1 MKKQTLTENN
11 AEQTPSGGVLVGKRQ
26 GQTIIHNKG
35 TLSGYLV
42 GKTHAEGGIKAV
54 NKSTGQPLEM
64 QGGEVVITAP
74 AVSDQTKNEFNGKMM
89 TNREILSQINV
100 NGGGVAFAKD
110 GMEIPK
116 RIKRTGASY
125 KYGGKTMTDHE
136 IYKYITGGLIAPNG
150 KSSNLTP
157 EQYKLVRTPEFKE
170 WFGDWENDPKNSS
183 KVVDENGEPLVVYH
197 GTNKKFNIFKI
208 NERTPYSFFAKNKE
222 YAETYT
228 DDEYSVSNPKMYEC
242 FLNIRTPLDTSKNYE
257 FNNQS
262 FNLYYFLAKLIYKD
276 VKEEKIILPQNY
288 YLDNKK
294 EELKEFIE
302 NQNTKFGSVFWF
314 VLRKD
319 GSNYNDYLKG
329 YNKEYAEK
337 NKKKKR
343 GFLKNFLQFL
353 NYDGVVQYENV
364 YGEEV
369 KGNYKKIADNEKD
382 YASLVFAVFNSNQ
395 IKLAD
400 GTNTTFDSENDDIRY
415 ADGGET
421 ESLIKDSKR
430 GNTPARDLNN
440 YNDVMDLQADGMV
453 GAETG
458 LYADGGLI
466 APNGKLSNLTPE
478 QYKLVRTPEF
488 KEWFGD
494 WENEPY
500 NASKVVDENG
510 EPLVVYHGAYSDKP
524 FYTFDFNKADL
535 GFHFGT
541 YEQAKNRSETKLF
554 FKGHKTIINSFFLN
568 IRKIWNV
575 TDIGEWEY
583 PQRYLDEFILD
594 KIIKETDAKKLGFF
608 NLIYKK
614 DNEKIREY
622 ILDKFKE
629 KVGFEYN
636 NKYDGN
642 GKSFIVLEKNQIKLA
657 DGTNT
662 TFNISNPDIRYKN
675 GGETESLIKN
685 SKRGNTPAR
694 DLNNYN
700 DVMDL
705 QADGMVGAETGL
717 YADGGGL
724 KELVEYITIG
734 NQSSNPFNDI
744 EKVRF
749 YNFVDFKDFINGLYK
764 TTGATNKRELFICIN
779 NDDSVAKVTTKI
791 SKGKNTN
798 SNFNPS
804 TGTFQDLEKNF
815 KKIYPITFDSF
826 DWSFWSGVKTSKAT
840 SSQTSKQINPDDD
853 SVVKIEL
860 IDADYKTVLS
870 SANNVEELLTNLIQI
885 QADGVYNFYIKYIL
899 YDKSIFQT
907 IISGYIKKRPSYVTD
922 IDPYD
927 TTNSELKEWLRKRT
941 DLKNNKFNL
950 DYFFSKNGNVTQSN
964 ATSIPTTKILTIE
977 ELRNKKIWIGDDLP
991 LLNKVIDKLKSM
1003 GIPYDAVYS
1012 SKNPTNNIYI
1022 ETYVS
1027 DFVVWQQDK
1036 SEFDK
1041 LKKEEIFP
1049 SDLNINTSNVSSST
1063 SATTPILVSE
1073 LTLEDLSDSKIEVYP
1088 ALSEK
1093 IQLRA
1098 FELGLEWVDGTT
1110 TVAETDAPYL
1120 IFNGSINQGERRM
1133 EFRSTPS
1140 DFEKVNLK
1148 QIFVTDVMTTS
1159 GNTKVLKFNGENL
1172 TEIPDVDYNFSG
1184 MIKDL
1189 PEKIKL
1195 LALQN
1200 QKYVGNTPN
1209 ENLSLETLKP
1219 RGNFYWAETIEGK
1232 EFWDKIFQG
1241 NFEPFKKIYGNYGEL
1256 LVGIDVFTTSNSSG
1270 TQNAPVNEDWVK
1282 KFTADLDK
1290 LVFGQSDSE
1299 LEKAITLD
1307 VIENAPQISKDQRD
1321 LNNLKKLLPSFQAK
1335 KYAIERAKILKEI
1348 KKLDNKLTYEGF
1360 IKPNEAMSSES
1371 NLFTPQGLLDY
1382 YYTQAT
1388 QNPTAELEPACELPT
1403 PNGEK
1408 SKLPLSA
1415 YLNVRTPQ
1423 FKKWFGDWEK
1433 AYETGN
1439 YVNCSKMIDPDTKEP
1454 KIYFHGVRKF
1464 VPNFGQFSNMGQ
1476 GVVRPYGTFEPPTFP
1491 ASYFAGE
1498 EDYAKF
1504 YGGIAENMPTPS
1516 PDYKPFIYKVF
1527 LSVKN
1532 PISLLPL
1539 DFMLSYKDFM
1549 DYVFVAYGVKVTP
1562 NQELLKILGN
1572 DIKKK
1577 NPMWIY
1583 VRRDIGFIEML
1594 KDYGYDAL
1602 FQIGDI
1608 PTFLPNGEVEPDRT
1622 KHLQEV
1628 EYLTFYPNQV
1638 KSATVKKS
1646 FYFDFFND
1654 IRFKNGGY
1662 VRI

>member
-1 MKKQTLTENN
+1 MKKQILTENN

-116 RIKRTGASY
+116 NVKRTGASY
-125 KYGGKTMTDHE
+125 NYGGKTMTDHE

-257 FNNQS
+257 FNNES

-314 VLRKD
+314 VLRDD

-369 KGNYKKIADNEKD
+369 KGNYKKIADKKKD

-421 ESLIKDSKR
+421 ESLIKNSKR

-466 APNGKLSNLTPE
+466 APNGNKTNLTPE

-494 WENEPY
+494 WETQYKSTLINMINGRLIYDGKDIGIFEISKKDRIVEIDRLYIDDKFQKKGIGRACIQYIFNNY
-500 NASKVVDENG
+500 NTEVIEVYPLSDAFWLKSGVFNVRKDGYFQIDRKKYSCSKVVDENG
-510 EPLVVYHGAYSDKP
+510 EPLVVYHGTYSDKP

-583 PQRYLDEFILD
+583 PQRYLDEFILH
-594 KIIKETDAKKLGFF
+594 KIIRETDAKKLGFF

-614 DNEKIREY
+614 DNEKIRKY

-636 NKYDGN
+636 NKYEGN

-662 TFNISNPDIRYKN
+662 TFNGMNPDIRF
-675 GGETESLIKN
+675 
-685 SKRGNTPAR
+685 
-694 DLNNYN
+694 
-700 DVMDL
+700 
-705 QADGMVGAETGL
+705 
-717 YADGGGL
+717 ADGG
-724 KELVEYITIG
+724 E
-734 NQSSNPFNDI
+734 
-744 EKVRF
+744 
-749 YNFVDFKDFINGLYK
+749 
-764 TTGATNKRELFICIN
+764 
-779 NDDSVAKVTTKI
+779 
-791 SKGKNTN
+791 
-798 SNFNPS
+798 
-804 TGTFQDLEKNF
+804 
-815 KKIYPITFDSF
+815 
-826 DWSFWSGVKTSKAT
+826 
-840 SSQTSKQINPDDD
+840 
-853 SVVKIEL
+853 
-860 IDADYKTVLS
+860 ID
-870 SANNVEELLTNLIQI
+870 
-885 QADGVYNFYIKYIL
+885 
-899 YDKSIFQT
+899 
-907 IISGYIKKRPSYVTD
+907 
-922 IDPYD
+922 
-927 TTNSELKEWLRKRT
+927 
-941 DLKNNKFNL
+941 
-950 DYFFSKNGNVTQSN
+950 
-964 ATSIPTTKILTIE
+964 
-977 ELRNKKIWIGDDLP
+977 
-991 LLNKVIDKLKSM
+991 
-1003 GIPYDAVYS
+1003 
-1012 SKNPTNNIYI
+1012 
-1022 ETYVS
+1022 
-1027 DFVVWQQDK
+1027 
-1036 SEFDK
+1036 
-1041 LKKEEIFP
+1041 
-1049 SDLNINTSNVSSST
+1049 
-1063 SATTPILVSE
+1063 
-1073 LTLEDLSDSKIEVYP
+1073 
-1088 ALSEK
+1088 
-1093 IQLRA
+1093 
-1098 FELGLEWVDGTT
+1098 
-1110 TVAETDAPYL
+1110 
-1120 IFNGSINQGERRM
+1120 
-1133 EFRSTPS
+1133 
-1140 DFEKVNLK
+1140 
-1148 QIFVTDVMTTS
+1148 
-1159 GNTKVLKFNGENL
+1159 EN
-1172 TEIPDVDYNFSG
+1172 
-1184 MIKDL
+1184 
-1189 PEKIKL
+1189 
-1195 LALQN
+1195 
-1200 QKYVGNTPN
+1200 
-1209 ENLSLETLKP
+1209 
-1219 RGNFYWAETIEGK
+1219 
-1232 EFWDKIFQG
+1232 
-1241 NFEPFKKIYGNYGEL
+1241 
-1256 LVGIDVFTTSNSSG
+1256 
-1270 TQNAPVNEDWVK
+1270 
-1282 KFTADLDK
+1282 
-1290 LVFGQSDSE
+1290 
-1299 LEKAITLD
+1299 
-1307 VIENAPQISKDQRD
+1307 
-1321 LNNLKKLLPSFQAK
+1321 
-1335 KYAIERAKILKEI
+1335 
-1348 KKLDNKLTYEGF
+1348 
-1360 IKPNEAMSSES
+1360 
-1371 NLFTPQGLLDY
+1371 
-1382 YYTQAT
+1382 
-1388 QNPTAELEPACELPT
+1388 
-1403 PNGEK
+1403 
-1408 SKLPLSA
+1408 
-1415 YLNVRTPQ
+1415 
-1423 FKKWFGDWEK
+1423 FKKWFDGSKVVDKKGNPLVVYHGSPDLRGLKSDYIFKTIDERYGISNENRAYFFTDSYGIAKSYADPRRAFDYQNAEEGIVELYLSLKNPLIVDANNQIWRKFEKEINGEKIVGTRNLISYAQSKDYDGVIVKNVRDYYTNNEKKTSGGNVYVAFEPNQIKLADGTNTTFDSENDDIRFAEGGIVGADFTFLKSNPMQRARALKVLDKLIRHEEVVMPNYKFIEKLPKNLEVGVSKLFSRKSEKGYVEKLSIGEFIMDSKAELDYYQYLQNGGSPYSKYLVEIKEDELKRNEADKIIFDEQNRLKQLKDIENQKNSEIAKKNQIKELIENGADAIIKRMNAPRYNQIEKYKTQRQTNDVKQDIDYHIRMIEQTERQVKDAYKIAYELYTIVDGEVQPKYNWSVGDKIKVEGYVNQLPAEIDTEIIEINENRFGELNYKVEKKEGINNQYLTYDSIYPASQNISDKNEYEYVLTQRPFDIGTYPKDNFLRFEEQNYQYGVVIYSKPLPIKEMEHYSLCPITEIKDFENKFLYYIFSDTKQKIQVKLIPDERKGYFVDIIYYEGDKVEDTEMMSAISFLKKVQEGDYKLENEIQVEPQNNYETKTLDELIDILKIKYSNMPIDSPKSEDEKLLNKLIAKKFSLINEEIRKKREEKKSFESEGSTEGKGKLYEFFTPQIVADKMLALAQHYGFKGGNVLEPATGNGRLIKNLKDANITAFEISKDNFEILKREFPNAELYNFNFEK
-1433 AYETGN
+1433 AFL
-1439 YVNCSKMIDPDTKEP
+1439 KEP
-1454 KIYFHGVRKF
+1454 RFNTLINRKGTETWLKNAPF
-1464 VPNFGQFSNMGQ
+1464 DLVLANP
-1476 GVVRPYGTFEPPTFP
+1476 PYGKFSGLYS
-1491 ASYFAGE
+1491 SYFNFKGQVE
-1498 EDYAKF
+1498 HFFILQTLYLLKK
-1504 YGGIAENMPTPS
+1504 GGLGVYLIPS
-1516 PDYKPFIYKVF
+1516 SF
-1527 LSVKN
+1527 LRN
-1532 PISLLPL
+1532 G
-1539 DFMLSYKDFM
+1539 
-1549 DYVFVAYGVKVTP
+1549 VAY
-1562 NQELLKILGN
+1562 N
-1572 DIKKK
+1572 DIKRQ
-1577 NPMWIY
+1577 IFEIAEF
-1583 VRRDIGFIEML
+1583 V
-1594 KDYGYDAL
+1594 DAYRL
-1602 FQIGDI
+1602 PSNIFEKTQIGTDI
-1608 PTFLPNGEVEPDRT
+1608 LILR
-1622 KHLQEV
+1622 
-1628 EYLTFYPNQV
+1628 
-1638 KSATVKKS
+1638 KK
-1646 FYFDFFND
+1646 
-1654 IRFKNGGY
+1654 
-1662 VRI
+1662 